1 MSEGPDRL
9 TRNIEAPGCGDKSDG
24 AGSIDVGGHVG
35 NLHFLKD
42 GAPRYELRID
52 REGRWFHEGIE
63 IAREDIRNYFSRNLV
78 RDDNGGYRIRIG
90 DDECAVIVEDA
101 PFVVVRV
108 EASPEIKKLSL
119 LLNDGGRV
127 SLEPL
132 TLEFNRSHIPY
143 CRVRG
148 GLEARFSRPAYY
160 QLSEFIERDE
170 KNNRFR
176 LVFNGEVV
184 ELDTA

>member
-1 MSEGPDRL
+1 MSEAPDKL
-9 TRNIEAPGCGDKSDG
+9 TRNVKTPGCGDEADG

-35 NLHFLKD
+35 SLHLLKD

-78 RDDNGGYRIRIG
+78 RDDNEGYLVRIG
-90 DDECAVIVEDA
+90 NDECAVIVEDA

-108 EASPEIKKLSL
+108 EASPSNTLSL

-127 SLEPL
+127 PLEPQ
-132 TLEFNRSHIPY
+132 TIEFRRCHVPY

-160 QLSEFIERDE
+160 QLSEFIEHDE
-170 KNNRFR
+170 ENNRFR
-176 LVFNGEVV
+176 LVFDGQVV
-184 ELDTA
+184 ELDIT